1 MNGHHGHS
9 HAPADYGRAFLI
21 GVSLNVAFVLV
32 EAIMGWRVGSLALV
46 ADAGHNLS
54 DVGGLLLA
62 WAGLAAGKL
71 KSNERHTYGWRRA
84 SILASFANAL
94 ILLVVMGSLALAAV
108 QRLRSPS
115 PVEGGMVML
124 VAGIGVAVNAVTAWL
139 FMAGSRTDLN
149 IRGAYLHMAA
159 DALVSVGVVLA
170 GALYVWQGWMW
181 IDPVVTLLIVLVIVV
196 GTWSL
201 FRQSLHLLFD
211 GVPDDIDLRA
221 VERFLCSL
229 PGVESVHDL
238 HVWATG
244 TSSTALTAHLVMPAG
259 YPGSSFFVSTS
270 KELHDRFE
278 IIHPTLQIETELLD
292 DDCCAPPSV
301 RAPH

>member
-1 MNGHHGHS
+1 MPAHHHHS
-9 HAPADYGRAFLI
+9 HAPANYGRTFAI

-32 EAIMGWRVGSLALV
+32 EALMGWRVHSLALV
-46 ADAGHNLS
+46 ADAGHNLG

-62 WAGLAAGKL
+62 WAGLAVGTL
-71 KSNERHTYGWRRA
+71 RSNERRTYGWRRA
-84 SILASFANAL
+84 SILASFANAV
-94 ILLVVMGSLALAAV
+94 ILLMVMGSLALAAV
-108 QRLRSPS
+108 QRLRTPA
-115 PVEGGMVML
+115 PMEGGVVML
-124 VAGIGVAVNAVTAWL
+124 VAGVGVLVNAVTAWL
-139 FMAGSRTDLN
+139 FMAGSRSDLN
-149 IRGAYLHMAA
+149 LRGAYLHMAA

-170 GALYVWQGWMW
+170 GALYVWRGWMW
-181 IDPVVTLLIVLVIVV
+181 IDPVVTFAIVLVIVV

-211 GVPDDIDLRA
+211 GVPETIDLRD
-221 VERFLCSL
+221 VDRYLCSL

-259 YPGSSFFVSTS
+259 YPGSAFIVAAS
-270 KELHDRFE
+270 KALHDQFE

-292 DDCCAPPSV
+292 DDCCKPLTSPS
-301 RAPH
+301 PH

>member
-9 HAPADYGRAFLI
+9 HAPADYGRAFAVGI
-21 GVSLNVAFVLV
+21 GLNLAFVLV
-32 EAIMGWRVGSLALV
+32 EALVGWRVGSLSLV

-54 DVGGLLLA
+54 DVGGLLIA
-62 WAGLAAGKL
+62 WAGFAA
-71 KSNERHTYGWRRA
+71 SRRRATDRHTYGWQRVT
-84 SILASFANAL
+84 ILAGFANAV

-108 QRLRSPS
+108 QRLRTPA
-115 PVEGGMVML
+115 PIEGNVVML
-124 VAGIGVAVNAVTAWL
+124 VAGIGVLVNAVTAWM
-139 FMAGSRTDLN
+139 FAAGSRADLN
-149 IRGAYLHMAA
+149 IRGAYLHMMA

-170 GALYVWQGWMW
+170 GALYVWRGWLW
-181 IDPVVTLLIVLVIVV
+181 IDPAVTLVIVTVIIV

-201 FRQSLHLLFD
+201 FRQSLHLLVD
-211 GVPDDIDLRA
+211 GVPDTIELRQ
-221 VERFLCSL
+221 VEAYLASL

-278 IIHPTLQIETELLD
+278 IVHPTLQIETELLD
-292 DDCCAPPSV
+292 DDCCAPPPA